1 MAPAATGLVEF
12 DSFVRHGIPVIAVV
26 GNDAGWTQ
34 IAREQVKMLH
44 DDVGTVLARTDYHEV
59 ARASAPKASWCA
71 RPTRC
76 PPPWPRPGRWRA
88 GRPVLVNVWLD
99 KTEFREG
106 SLSM

>member
-1 MAPAATGLVEF
+1 M
-12 DSFVRHGIPVIAVV
+12 RHGIPVIAVV

-44 DDVGTVLARTDYHEV
+44 DDVATVLARTDYHEV
-59 ARASAPKASWCA
+59 AAGFGAEGPAGA
-71 RPTRC
+71 AAPTRC
-76 PPPWPRPGRWRA
+76 GRRWHRA
-88 GRPVLVNVWLD
+88 RELARQGRPVLVNVWLD